1 VTTDMSPLT
10 REFQDLLAPMDAEE
24 ERRAIAAAL
33 GLFREASRDTT
44 IVRGAELVI
53 EKAARRREPP
63 QRRVRVLLTAPAECV
78 AREVIVDAAG
88 NVISDRELGPRNL
101 PFLASEI
108 EQARAIAERDEQV
121 AKRLADFDRV
131 GVGTFAP
138 LLSAAG
144 RDRLVGLHFLDID
157 NPDIPRPVTTAV
169 VNLATGQLVHDSHHG
184 HETRGA

>member
-10 REFQDLLAPMDAEE
+10 REFQDLLAPLDAEE

-33 GLFREASRDTT
+33 AARKARPEAMV
-44 IVRGAELVI
+44 IRGAELAI
-53 EKAARRREPP
+53 EKAAGRGERPH
-63 QRRVRVLLTAPAECV
+63 RRVRVLLTAPLECV
-78 AREVIVDAAG
+78 AHEVIVDADG
-88 NVISDRELGPRNL
+88 NVVSDRELGPRNL

-121 AKRLADFDRV
+121 AKLLGGCHTV
-131 GVGTFAP
+131 GIGTFAP
-138 LLSAAG
+138 MLSAAG
-144 RDRLVGLHFLDID
+144 RDRLVGLHFLDIT